1 MDSIWDSMAATITAS
16 DTIYGA
22 CELLGM
28 CNVCKGPTLH
38 HNSSSSTTLTTMK
51 KFFKRSTEERGRK
64 KKEELSLQNEQDILH
79 GRKALAGSTTRNTT
93 NELSLLDPRGMMK
106 RKNLSRS
113 IIMDADVVRLIPL
126 HVACVHH
133 DSVKVVHFLIGLAAT
148 TLDAVDR
155 EGNSA
160 LHLACRVA
168 RHDIIA
174 LLLDKFDAVSV
185 SKRNAH
191 GKLPIDLLW
200 ESMLSLILIEKASIS
215 RRAYFVF

>member
-1 MDSIWDSMAATITAS
+1 
-16 DTIYGA
+16 
-22 CELLGM
+22 
-28 CNVCKGPTLH
+28 
-38 HNSSSSTTLTTMK
+38 MK

-64 KKEELSLQNEQDILH
+64 KKEELSLQNQNEQDILH

-106 RKNLSRS
+106 RKNSSRS

-133 DSVKVVHFLIGLAAT
+133 DSVKVVQFLIGLAAT

-155 EGNSA
+155 EGNTA
-160 LHLACRVA
+160 LHLACRSG
-168 RHDIIA
+168 RHDIIT
-174 LLLDKFDAVSV
+174 LLLDKFDAVSI

-191 GKLPIDLLW
+191 GRLPIDLVW
-200 ESMLSLILIEKASIS
+200 ESSGVDDRENIEYTESVF
-215 RRAYFVF
+215 RLLRAYPEMIMGINIQMQTASAACPSQNGKKRKLGY

>member
-1 MDSIWDSMAATITAS
+1 
-16 DTIYGA
+16 
-22 CELLGM
+22 
-28 CNVCKGPTLH
+28 
-38 HNSSSSTTLTTMK
+38 MK

-113 IIMDADVVRLIPL
+113 IIMDADTVRLIPL

-133 DSVKVVHFLIGLAAT
+133 DSVKVVQFLIGLAAT

-200 ESMLSLILIEKASIS
+200 ESNAVIDLDRESIDFTESVFRLLKAYPEMIMGINIQMQTASAS
-215 RRAYFVF
+215 CTNRNGKKRKLGHE